1 MVYLA
6 IIGLLRDQT
15 ILTTN
20 NFAAMVMGDAFVSYF
35 WLALQMLVK
44 KDMLTDANFQFFKE
58 YHHAERD
65 VKYLMGCYDAG
76 ILNAKTRALLSIM
89 REQTW
94 FSNAF
99 HLLELNKMVTYEN
112 LLALHQAKGSF
123 ANARYPDGKQAFP
136 TYPHAGFYYGRPVEY
151 DLTGHWNGR

>member
-6 IIGLLRDQT
+6 IIGLLRDQDM
-15 ILTTN
+15 LTAE
-20 NFAAMVMGDAFVSYF
+20 NFSAMMMGDAAVSPF
-35 WLALQMLVK
+35 LLALQMLVK
-44 KDMLTDANFQFFKE
+44 KDMLIDANFRFFKK
-58 YHHAERD
+58 YDHAIGD
-65 VKYLMGCYDAG
+65 AGYLMGCYDAG
-76 ILNAKTRALLSIM
+76 ILNAQTRALLSVM
-89 REQTW
+89 RKKSW
-94 FSNAF
+94 FHNAF